1 MARKISRST
10 QRLLLFVAA
19 LPATLVIMALIYMT
33 GMEHF
38 EGSPRTF
45 LESLQWASE
54 TLTTTG
60 YGNDSHWQHPV
71 FALFVILG
79 QIMGQFLVFLIFPIF
94 LLPYLEERFQT
105 RLPRQLPAMAGKVL
119 FYRHG
124 PAIESLLVEFSA
136 PERPSSSTKKTCN
149 WRKPCGI
156 ANLAWFLAN
165 WAKIPRCWPTSRMPG
180 RS

>member
-1 MARKISRST
+1 MTRKISRST

-79 QIMGQFLVFLIFPIF
+79 QIMGQFLVFLIFPSF
-94 LLPYLEERFQT
+94 CCPTWRSGS
-105 RLPRQLPAMAGKVL
+105 RPACHASYRPWRARSS

-124 PAIESLLVEFSA
+124 PAIESLLVEFQRSGTPFVIYEEDMQLA
-136 PERPSSSTKKTCN
+136 QTLRD
-149 WRKPCGI
+149 RKFSVVFGKLGQDP
-156 ANLAWFLAN
+156 AVLATV
-165 WAKIPRCWPTSRMPG
+165 RTPG